1 MVQVNY
7 YTNFKNLYLSFF
19 YIAIIS
25 IGILSITPHKEVVR
39 TISEQSNSLFWNL
52 ANEHNVISKIA
63 YIGENIFG
71 QISDKI
77 RHILAFIV
85 LSVLFDFSYIKM
97 ARKIKS
103 TLLILYGI
111 ALEAIQ
117 LIIPYREFSINDIVF
132 NTLSIL
138 CYFQIITKF
147 FIIKQKG

>member
-7 YTNFKNLYLSFF
+7 YANLKNWYLSFF
-19 YIAIIS
+19 YIALIS
-25 IGILSITPHKEVVR
+25 ISILSITPHEEVVR
-39 TISEQSNSLFWNL
+39 TINKQNDSLFWNL
-52 ANEHNVISKIA
+52 ANEHNIISKIA

-77 RHILAFIV
+77 RHIFAFIV

-97 ARKIKS
+97 ARQIKS

-111 ALEAIQ
+111 AIEAVQ

-132 NTLSIL
+132 NALSVL

-147 FIIKQKG
+147 FIVKQKS